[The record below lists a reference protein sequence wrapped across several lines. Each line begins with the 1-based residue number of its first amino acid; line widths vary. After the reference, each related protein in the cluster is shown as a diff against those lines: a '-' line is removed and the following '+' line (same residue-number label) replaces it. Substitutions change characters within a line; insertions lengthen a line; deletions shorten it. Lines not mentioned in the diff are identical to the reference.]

1 MRRFIERLMI
11 LLLLVSVITSLGT
24 VMLPR
29 AAYYVHRGRMEDFQS
44 MSRKALRFVFLAA
57 APCMVFFFLFA
68 RPTIGLLSGPDFLP
82 AVRPMRVLMPTVL
95 LIGVTN
101 ILGIEIMVP
110 TDRERYVLYS
120 VVAGALIDLILNA
133 VLIPIYSATGAAVS
147 TLIAEAAV
155 LLIQLWFLRR
165 EARNVFAG
173 ISYGKIL
180 LSLLPAALISF
191 WLIRVSWSDFTTLL
205 LAAPLFFGAIG
216 MTVAGWILAV
226 KDENAD
232 KPVMDAE
239 IVRNLTVSRVKT
251 PSEAMLEE
259 QKKQKQLALTGWGLF
274 ALCMVPI
281 AIYVLNGKH
290 FPDGNLEEMIA
301 ALAIHVFPWIILGL
315 GCLCI
320 STILQEKSIQR
331 ETAAAQEQLKAE
343 KAAAGKPKAATA
355 DAEAAN
361 SKAAVKTAPADAP
374 EADSRPDAAEVKTDS
389 KPEATGAEAGSE
401 PVKKAAAPAKK
412 PDAKRRLQLIVAIAA
427 VVFIILGVMNG
438 SAKAVYTKAANICTE
453 CVGLG

>member
-1 MRRFIERLMI
+1 MTEKKTFLIVQSVLCV
-11 LLLLVSVITSLGT
+11 LLCVL
-24 VMLPR
+24 
-29 AAYYVHRGRMEDFQS
+29 
-44 MSRKALRFVFLAA
+44 LAA
-57 APCMVFFFLFA
+57 
-68 RPTIGLLSGPDFLP
+68 S
-82 AVRPMRVLMPTVL
+82 
-95 LIGVTN
+95 
-101 ILGIEIMVP
+101 
-110 TDRERYVLYS
+110 
-120 VVAGALIDLILNA
+120 
-133 VLIPIYSATGAAVS
+133 AVS
-147 TLIAEAAV
+147 IYREGVAHRAEDPMAS
-155 LLIQLWFLRR
+155 IYTR
-165 EARNVFAG
+165 EKTAEKFKP
-173 ISYGKIL
+173 I
-180 LSLLPAALISF
+180 
-191 WLIRVSWSDFTTLL
+191 
-205 LAAPLFFGAIG
+205 APLFFGAIG

-239 IVRNLTVSRVKT
+239 IVRNLTVSRVKK

-281 AIYVLNGKH
+281 AIYMLNGKH

-315 GCLCI
+315 GCLSI
-320 STILQEKSIQR
+320 SSILQEKSIQR

-343 KAAAGKPKAATA
+343 KAPADKPKAAAA
-355 DAEAAN
+355 DASAG
-361 SKAAVKTAPADAP
+361 SKPEVKAVPAGAP
-374 EADSRPDAAEVKTDS
+374 EAAEAEAKSDS

-412 PDAKRRLQLIVAIAA
+412 LDAKRRLQLIVAIAA
-427 VVFIILGVMNG
+427 VVFIILGVING

>member
-1 MRRFIERLMI
+1 MAEKKTYLI
-11 LLLLVSVITSLGT
+11 VQSVL
-24 VMLPR
+24 
-29 AAYYVHRGRMEDFQS
+29 
-44 MSRKALRFVFLAA
+44 
-57 APCMVFFFLFA
+57 C
-68 RPTIGLLSGPDFLP
+68 
-82 AVRPMRVLMPTVL
+82 VL
-95 LIGVTN
+95 LCVLLATSAVSN
-101 ILGIEIMVP
+101 Y
-110 TDRERYVLYS
+110 RE
-120 VVAGALIDLILNA
+120 
-133 VLIPIYSATGAAVS
+133 GAARR
-147 TLIAEAAV
+147 AEDPMAS
-155 LLIQLWFLRR
+155 IYTR
-165 EARNVFAG
+165 EKTAEKFKP
-173 ISYGKIL
+173 I
-180 LSLLPAALISF
+180 
-191 WLIRVSWSDFTTLL
+191 
-205 LAAPLFFGAIG
+205 APLFFGAIG

-315 GCLCI
+315 GCLSI
-320 STILQEKSIQR
+320 SSILQEKSIQR

-343 KAAAGKPKAATA
+343 KAAADKPKAATA

-374 EADSRPDAAEVKTDS
+374 EADSRPDAAEVKADAKPEAAEVKTDS

>member
-1 MRRFIERLMI
+1 MAEKKTYLIVQSVLCV
-11 LLLLVSVITSLGT
+11 LLCVL
-24 VMLPR
+24 
-29 AAYYVHRGRMEDFQS
+29 
-44 MSRKALRFVFLAA
+44 LAA
-57 APCMVFFFLFA
+57 
-68 RPTIGLLSGPDFLP
+68 S
-82 AVRPMRVLMPTVL
+82 AVS
-95 LIGVTN
+95 IY
-101 ILGIEIMVP
+101 
-110 TDRERYVLYS
+110 RE
-120 VVAGALIDLILNA
+120 
-133 VLIPIYSATGAAVS
+133 GAARR
-147 TLIAEAAV
+147 AEDPMAS
-155 LLIQLWFLRR
+155 IYTR
-165 EARNVFAG
+165 EKTAEKFKP
-173 ISYGKIL
+173 I
-180 LSLLPAALISF
+180 
-191 WLIRVSWSDFTTLL
+191 
-205 LAAPLFFGAIG
+205 APLFFGAIG

-315 GCLCI
+315 GCLSI
-320 STILQEKSIQR
+320 SSILQEKSIQR

-343 KAAAGKPKAATA
+343 KAPADKPKAAAA
-355 DAEAAN
+355 DASAGSRPEV
-361 SKAAVKTAPADAP
+361 KAAPAGAP
-374 EADSRPDAAEVKTDS
+374 EAAEAEADSNAAAEASAEDKPEAAEAKPDS
-389 KPEATGAEAGSE
+389 KPAAAAAAAEGKPEAAELRPGSKQ
-401 PVKKAAAPAKK
+401 KKGAAPAQKT
-412 PDAKRRLQLIVAIAA
+412 DAKRRLQLIVAIAA
-427 VVFIILGVMNG
+427 VVFIILGVING

>member
-1 MRRFIERLMI
+1 MAEKKTYLIVQSVLCV
-11 LLLLVSVITSLGT
+11 LLCVL
-24 VMLPR
+24 
-29 AAYYVHRGRMEDFQS
+29 
-44 MSRKALRFVFLAA
+44 LAA
-57 APCMVFFFLFA
+57 
-68 RPTIGLLSGPDFLP
+68 S
-82 AVRPMRVLMPTVL
+82 AVS
-95 LIGVTN
+95 IY
-101 ILGIEIMVP
+101 
-110 TDRERYVLYS
+110 RE
-120 VVAGALIDLILNA
+120 
-133 VLIPIYSATGAAVS
+133 GAARR
-147 TLIAEAAV
+147 AEDPMAS
-155 LLIQLWFLRR
+155 IYTR
-165 EARNVFAG
+165 EKTAEKFKP
-173 ISYGKIL
+173 I
-180 LSLLPAALISF
+180 
-191 WLIRVSWSDFTTLL
+191 
-205 LAAPLFFGAIG
+205 APLFFGAIG

-281 AIYVLNGKH
+281 AIYMLNGKH

-315 GCLCI
+315 GCLSI
-320 STILQEKSIQR
+320 SSILQEKSIQR

-343 KAAAGKPKAATA
+343 KAPADKPKAAAA
-355 DAEAAN
+355 DASAGSRPEV
-361 SKAAVKTAPADAP
+361 KAAPAGAP
-374 EADSRPDAAEVKTDS
+374 EAAEAEADSNAAAEASAEDKPEAAEAKPDS
-389 KPEATGAEAGSE
+389 KPEAAGAEPGSE

-412 PDAKRRLQLIVAIAA
+412 LDAKRRLQLIVAIAA
-427 VVFIILGVMNG
+427 VVFIILGVING

>member
-1 MRRFIERLMI
+1 MAEKKTYLIVQSVLCV
-11 LLLLVSVITSLGT
+11 LLCVL
-24 VMLPR
+24 
-29 AAYYVHRGRMEDFQS
+29 
-44 MSRKALRFVFLAA
+44 LAA
-57 APCMVFFFLFA
+57 
-68 RPTIGLLSGPDFLP
+68 S
-82 AVRPMRVLMPTVL
+82 AVS
-95 LIGVTN
+95 IY
-101 ILGIEIMVP
+101 
-110 TDRERYVLYS
+110 RE
-120 VVAGALIDLILNA
+120 
-133 VLIPIYSATGAAVS
+133 GAARR
-147 TLIAEAAV
+147 AEDPMAS
-155 LLIQLWFLRR
+155 IYTR
-165 EARNVFAG
+165 EKTAEKFKP
-173 ISYGKIL
+173 I
-180 LSLLPAALISF
+180 
-191 WLIRVSWSDFTTLL
+191 
-205 LAAPLFFGAIG
+205 APLFFGAIG

-315 GCLCI
+315 GCLSI
-320 STILQEKSIQR
+320 SSILQEKSIQR

-343 KAAAGKPKAATA
+343 KAPADKPKAAAA
-355 DAEAAN
+355 DASAGSRPEV
-361 SKAAVKTAPADAP
+361 KAAPAGAP
-374 EADSRPDAAEVKTDS
+374 EAAEAEAKPDS
-389 KPEATGAEAGSE
+389 KPAAAEASAEDKPEAPEARPDGKPAAAAAAAEGKPEAPEAKPGSKQ
-401 PVKKAAAPAKK
+401 KKGAAPAQKT
-412 PDAKRRLQLIVAIAA
+412 DTKRRLQLIVAIAA
-427 VVFIILGVMNG
+427 VVFIILGVING

>member
-1 MRRFIERLMI
+1 MAEKKTYLIVQSVLCV
-11 LLLLVSVITSLGT
+11 LLCVL
-24 VMLPR
+24 
-29 AAYYVHRGRMEDFQS
+29 
-44 MSRKALRFVFLAA
+44 LAA
-57 APCMVFFFLFA
+57 
-68 RPTIGLLSGPDFLP
+68 S
-82 AVRPMRVLMPTVL
+82 AVS
-95 LIGVTN
+95 IY
-101 ILGIEIMVP
+101 
-110 TDRERYVLYS
+110 RE
-120 VVAGALIDLILNA
+120 
-133 VLIPIYSATGAAVS
+133 GAARR
-147 TLIAEAAV
+147 AEDPMAS
-155 LLIQLWFLRR
+155 IYTR
-165 EARNVFAG
+165 EKTAEKFKP
-173 ISYGKIL
+173 I
-180 LSLLPAALISF
+180 
-191 WLIRVSWSDFTTLL
+191 
-205 LAAPLFFGAIG
+205 APLFFGAIG

-315 GCLCI
+315 GCLSI
-320 STILQEKSIQR
+320 SSILQEKSIQR
-331 ETAAAQEQLKAE
+331 ETASAQEQLKAE
-343 KAAAGKPKAATA
+343 KAPADKPKAAAA
-355 DAEAAN
+355 DASAGSRPEV
-361 SKAAVKTAPADAP
+361 KAAPAGAP
-374 EADSRPDAAEVKTDS
+374 EAAEAEAKSDS

-427 VVFIILGVMNG
+427 VVFIILGVING

>member
-1 MRRFIERLMI
+1 MTEKKTFLIVQSVLCV
-11 LLLLVSVITSLGT
+11 LLCVL
-24 VMLPR
+24 
-29 AAYYVHRGRMEDFQS
+29 
-44 MSRKALRFVFLAA
+44 LAA
-57 APCMVFFFLFA
+57 
-68 RPTIGLLSGPDFLP
+68 S
-82 AVRPMRVLMPTVL
+82 AVS
-95 LIGVTN
+95 IY
-101 ILGIEIMVP
+101 
-110 TDRERYVLYS
+110 RE
-120 VVAGALIDLILNA
+120 
-133 VLIPIYSATGAAVS
+133 GAARR
-147 TLIAEAAV
+147 AEDPMAS
-155 LLIQLWFLRR
+155 IYTR
-165 EARNVFAG
+165 EKTAEKFKP
-173 ISYGKIL
+173 I
-180 LSLLPAALISF
+180 
-191 WLIRVSWSDFTTLL
+191 
-205 LAAPLFFGAIG
+205 APLFFGAIG

-315 GCLCI
+315 GCLSI
-320 STILQEKSIQR
+320 SSILQEKSIQR
-331 ETAAAQEQLKAE
+331 ETASAQEQLKAE
-343 KAAAGKPKAATA
+343 KAPADKPKAATA

-374 EADSRPDAAEVKTDS
+374 EAAEAETDSKAAAPEAAAEGKPEAAEVKTDS
-389 KPEATGAEAGSE
+389 KPEAAGAEPGSK

-412 PDAKRRLQLIVAIAA
+412 LDAKRRLQLIVAIAA
-427 VVFIILGVMNG
+427 VVFIILGVING